1 MGNFVLIRYY
11 KNLMVK
17 KNYNI
22 NSLEKRNPA
31 NMYVWCET
39 NRKNTYP
46 TTIGLSKL
54 WKEYII
60 LKQGLFSQAFI
71 QWP

>member
-17 KNYNI
+17 KNYNT

-31 NMYVWCET
+31 NMYV
-39 NRKNTYP
+39 
-46 TTIGLSKL
+46 
-54 WKEYII
+54 
-60 LKQGLFSQAFI
+60 
-71 QWP
+71 